1 MATLRQLPSGNWQVQ
16 VRRVGLLPVAKSFKG
31 RNDAQA
37 WARQLESGMDR
48 GVYPDFLG
56 QALPA
61 PSVVDYLDPT

>member
-1 MATLRQLPSGNWQVQ
+1 
-16 VRRVGLLPVAKSFKG
+16 VAKSFKG